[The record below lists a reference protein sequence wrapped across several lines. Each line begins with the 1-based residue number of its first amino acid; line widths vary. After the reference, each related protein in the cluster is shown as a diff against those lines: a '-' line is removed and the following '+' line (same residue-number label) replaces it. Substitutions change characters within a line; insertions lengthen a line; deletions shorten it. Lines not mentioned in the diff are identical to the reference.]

1 MPALTHSL
9 APAKFNS
16 TVVAVEKIGFS
27 PGVIANPHQHSGNEF
42 PTLVAI
48 PGAEPR
54 ITLTMPF
61 RSAYD
66 VLGLGM
72 TQLTAFEL
80 YLAKF
85 AALTR
90 ATGSV
95 HTKWALAASCTASA
109 MITGASV
116 TQDGVLMAEVEVRPL
131 SNNGTTPPFARTD
144 NNALPALASQ
154 PVLHTLGPISVNGT
168 VVPGLN
174 AAGLDLGQNLD
185 SQRTDGG
192 LFPTLAS
199 RISAA
204 PKITGTHADP
214 VGMLAQLGSLLGVA
228 ASSNIIAYFRQYSVT
243 TGEVSTG
250 ADSISVTV
258 ASGRMTPLDI
268 VDSQG
273 QIATMGIEI
282 HGLSSSATHPFAI
295 SVGATSPAIP

>member
-1 MPALTHSL
+1 
-9 APAKFNS
+9 
-16 TVVAVEKIGFS
+16 
-27 PGVIANPHQHSGNEF
+27 
-42 PTLVAI
+42 
-48 PGAEPR
+48 
-54 ITLTMPF
+54 MPF

-66 VLGLGM
+66 ALGLGM
-72 TQLTAFEL
+72 VQLTAFEI

-85 AALTR
+85 SALTR

-95 HTKWALAASCTASA
+95 HTKWALTASCTAAA
-109 MITGASV
+109 MISGASV
-116 TQDGVLMAEVEVRPL
+116 SQDGILMAEVEVHPL
-131 SNNGTTPPFARTD
+131 SNNGVAHPLTRSD
-144 NNALPALASQ
+144 SNAMPTLASQ
-154 PVLHTLGPISVNGT
+154 PILHTLGPISVNGT

-174 AAGLDLGQNLD
+174 ASALDLGQKLE
-185 SQRTDGG
+185 SQRTDGA
-192 LFPTLAS
+192 LYPLLTS
-199 RISAA
+199 RVGAA

-228 ASSNIIAYFRQYSVT
+228 ASSNIIAYFRQFNAT
-243 TGEVSTG
+243 TGEISAG

-268 VDSQG
+268 ADSQG